1 MYSCP
6 WSFLKDEKK
15 HIISLVGG
23 GGKTTI
29 MYELAQLFAAQG
41 RKTVAMTT
49 THIWQPQEN
58 SLAKNIQ
65 QLEAMWKKG
74 AYAVIGNLEQGTHKL
89 VVPSAVLLE
98 QAITASEI
106 MLVEADGAKQM
117 PCKVPAAHE
126 PVLLAASD
134 IVIAVVGMD
143 AFGKTMEE
151 ACFRWQLAKYI
162 FVNECNLL
170 LDENKLAKI
179 IVSENGSRKNVGS
192 RDFYVALNKC
202 DVVEKARVQAL
213 QNILVGYG
221 IDKEKIWLRGKR

>member
-29 MYELAQLFAAQG
+29 MYDLAQFFAAQG

-58 SLAKNIQ
+58 SIAKNIQ
-65 QLEAMWKKG
+65 QLEALWEKG

-89 VVPSAVLLE
+89 VTPSAFLLE
-98 QAITASEI
+98 QAIAASEI
-106 MLVEADGAKQM
+106 TLVEADGAKQM

-126 PVLLAASD
+126 PVLLSVSD
-134 IVIAVVGMD
+134 IVIAVAGMD
-143 AFGKTMEE
+143 ALGKTMEE
-151 ACFRWQLAKYI
+151 ACFRWQLAKQI
-162 FVNECNLL
+162 FVSECNLL
-170 LDENKLAKI
+170 LDENKLAKL
-179 IVSENGSRKNVGS
+179 IVSENGSRKNVGA
-192 RDFYVALNKC
+192 RDFYVVLNKC
-202 DVVEKARVQAL
+202 DIAEQARVQAL
-213 QNILVGYG
+213 QNILIKNG
-221 IDKEKIWLRGKR
+221 IAKEKIWLRGKR